1 MSARERPVF
10 PFVWCCVEN
19 SGAFM
24 SKKNAKPSREAPA
37 IAREDS
43 PIVY

>member
-19 SGAFM
+19 SGAFT
-24 SKKNAKPSREAPA
+24 SKKNAKPSREAPT
-37 IAREDS
+37 IGHEDS
-43 PIVY
+43 PIVR